1 MYEKLQNVKIL
12 SYEML
17 ETILHAIK
25 FTHVVLIDLTMFLF
39 K

>member
-17 ETILHAIK
+17 ETILMR
-25 FTHVVLIDLTMFLF
+25 LNSPMLF
-39 K
+39 